1 MSAAAATT
9 VAQMLRCVVDPAY
22 LMRKAGFVP
31 DPWQVEALRSR
42 AQQQQLLCSRQSGK
56 STVAGVLA
64 LHTALYSPGSLTLLL
79 SPTLRQSQE
88 LFKIVT
94 KLYTRLDAPIAITRA
109 SALQVEYANHSRIVS
124 LPGEEQNI
132 RGYAGVHLLVCDE
145 AARIEDALYFSV
157 RPMLAVSGGRLLLLS
172 TPNGKQ
178 GVFYTTWDS
187 GEDWHRVWVTA
198 DQCPRISK
206 AFLEQELA
214 AMGEWWFA
222 QEFFCEFKE
231 SMDQVFSHDRV
242 MRALS
247 ADAQVLW
254 DTDPLGPS
262 A

>member
-1 MSAAAATT
+1 MAMSRLTT
-9 VAQMLRCVVDPAY
+9 DLRGALDPAY
-22 LMRKAGFVP
+22 LMQRAGMTP

-42 AQQQQLLCSRQSGK
+42 AQQLLLLCSRQSGK
-56 STVAGVLA
+56 STVAAVLA
-64 LHTALYSPGSLTLLL
+64 MHTALYAPGSLTLLL

-109 SALQVEYANHSRIVS
+109 SALQVEYVNGGRIVS

-132 RGYAGVHLLVCDE
+132 RGYSDVTLLVCDE
-145 AARIEDALYFSV
+145 AARIEDELYFSV

-172 TPNGKQ
+172 TPHGRQ
-178 GVFYTTWDS
+178 GAFFQTWDS
-187 GEDWHRVWVTA
+187 GEDWHRVRVTA
-198 DQCPRISK
+198 AQCPRISK
-206 AFLEQELA
+206 AFLDQERA
-214 AMGEWWFA
+214 AMGEWWFE

-247 ADAQVLW
+247 EDAAVLW
-254 DTDPLGPS
+254 ETDPLGPS

>member
-1 MSAAAATT
+1 MAMSRLATDLLG
-9 VAQMLRCVVDPAY
+9 ALDPAY
-22 LMRKAGFVP
+22 LMQRAGMMP

-42 AQQQQLLCSRQSGK
+42 AQQLLLLCSRQSGK
-56 STVAGVLA
+56 STVAAVLA
-64 LHTALYSPGSLTLLL
+64 MHTALYSPGSLTLLV

-94 KLYTRLDAPIAITRA
+94 KLYTRLEAPIAITRA
-109 SALQVEYANHSRIVS
+109 SALQVEYVNHSRIVS

-132 RGYAGVHLLVCDE
+132 RGYAGVNLLVCDE
-145 AARIEDALYFSV
+145 AARIEDELYFSV

-178 GVFYTTWDS
+178 GAFYNEWDQ
-187 GEDWHRVWVTA
+187 GDGWHRVRVTA
-198 DQCPRISK
+198 ESCPRISK
-206 AFLEQELA
+206 AFLEQERA
-214 AMGEWWFA
+214 AMGEWWFQ

-231 SMDQVFSHDRV
+231 ASDQVFSHDRV

-247 ADAQVLW
+247 ADAPVLW
-254 DTDPLGPS
+254 DHDPLGPS